1 MTNPLV
7 SIITP
12 NFNSEKY
19 ISETIESVLQQTYK
33 NWELIIVDDF
43 STDTSVTLIKEFQEK
58 DQRIK
63 LVKLSKNS
71 GPAVARNEGIKIA
84 KGNFLTFID
93 SDDVW
98 LPKFIETSLL
108 YEKKSQGFVFAS
120 YHRFDENLKPKH
132 RDFIVPNKVAYF
144 DILKTNSIS
153 CLTAFINVDMLGKK
167 LMPQVNY
174 RQDMGLWLSY
184 LKIIDYAIGIKIPL
198 AIYRIREGSHSRN
211 KLNLVL
217 HQWQFYRNIEGLT
230 VLTTAYYFL
239 LWMFYGVKKYY
250 F

>member
-108 YEKKSQGFVFAS
+108 YEKKVTRICFC
-120 YHRFDENLKPKH
+120 
-132 RDFIVPNKVAYF
+132 
-144 DILKTNSIS
+144 IL
-153 CLTAFINVDMLGKK
+153 
-167 LMPQVNY
+167 PQV
-174 RQDMGLWLSY
+174 
-184 LKIIDYAIGIKIPL
+184 
-198 AIYRIREGSHSRN
+198 
-211 KLNLVL
+211 
-217 HQWQFYRNIEGLT
+217 
-230 VLTTAYYFL
+230 
-239 LWMFYGVKKYY
+239 
-250 F
+250 